1 MHYVL
6 YYPSIEF
13 QSIDILKK
21 SLLIWDRVFRI
32 VPSDYVPKDAAEIHE
47 AVATGAI
54 VNLTLDDDEK
64 SQAAKKFLQFYADR
78 NSQSNRLVWPAG
90 MDSENLTRLNP
101 DKIDA
106 KLLPLFEQLSR
117 RLSHD
122 GFLEISQELAGGYMF
137 YLAKAV
143 AQKRSLGLFTDSADC
158 WTVGTYF
165 ANDGNFDDWVYKE
178 KADAYLCN
186 LAIDD
191 LLPDELEHVRM
202 DKLLRFV
209 EKHRGERTEL
219 QNELKGLREAISTC
233 NNKTHAR
240 YIVEDFIKKFE
251 KAKNEYRSAVS
262 PLAKRELCSIFSV
275 GLPATMGFLSL
286 PVVGGGDP
294 YTVLKLGVG
303 TLFGA
308 ISALA
313 TRELISKESTVAS
326 YLVSA
331 EYLTRTPHGPLHR
344 KFEEFIND

>member
-1 MHYVL
+1 MNCVL

-13 QSIDILKK
+13 QNIDILKK

-32 VPSDYVPKDAAEIHE
+32 VPRGYVPNDTAEIRE
-47 AVATGAI
+47 AVASEA
-54 VNLTLDDDEK
+54 VVDLALDDGEK
-64 SQAAKKFLQFYADR
+64 SQVAQRFLQFYEDR
-78 NSQSNRLVWPAG
+78 KSLNNCLVWPAG
-90 MDSENLTRLNP
+90 MDSESFTRLNP

-122 GFLEISQELAGGYMF
+122 GFLEIPHELAGGYMF

-143 AQKRSLGLFTDSADC
+143 AQKRSMGLVTDSADC

-191 LLPDELEHVRM
+191 LLPDELEHVRI
-202 DKLLRFV
+202 DKVLRFV
-209 EKHRGERTEL
+209 EEHRGERTAF
-219 QNELKGLREAISTC
+219 QKELKGLREAISTC
-233 NNKTHAR
+233 NNKTHAK
-240 YIVEDFIKKFE
+240 YIVGDFIKKYE
-251 KAKNEYRSAVS
+251 KAKKDYRSAVG
-262 PLAKRELCSIFSV
+262 PFAKRELCSIFSV
-275 GLPATMGFLSL
+275 GLPVTIGFLSL
-286 PVVGGGDP
+286 PVVGSGDP
-294 YTVLKLGVG
+294 YSVLRLGVG
-303 TLFGA
+303 TLLGA

-313 TRELISKESTVAS
+313 TRELISKERTVAS

-331 EYLTRTPHGPLHR
+331 EYLSRTPSGPLHH